1 MLRGNRLKEL
11 RVTRGITQDDLG
23 KVLGVTKA
31 SICCYEK
38 GTRTPTIENLL
49 DLVDYFGVSSDY
61 LLGTDKIVF
70 TKKDKPKTYLMTD
83 EEVRL
88 IEYLRK
94 SINYETLIKDPL
106 ILISKLNN

>member
-1 MLRGNRLKEL
+1 MLKGNRLKEL

-38 GTRTPTIENLL
+38 GTRTPTIKNLL
-49 DLVDYFGVSSDY
+49 DLIEYFGVSSDY
-61 LLGTDKIVF
+61 LLGADKIGF
-70 TKKDKPKTYLMTD
+70 TKKEKSKTFLMTD
-83 EEVRL
+83 EEVEL
-88 IEYLRK
+88 INFLRK
-94 SINYETLIKDPL
+94 VKNYEKLIKDPL